1 MSTKTRNTP
10 LYAGAMTPAEL
21 TKRTLDR
28 LAFIAGATALTAV
41 SVFILIFLLML

>member
-1 MSTKTRNTP
+1 MHTKTRNTP

-28 LAFIAGATALTAV
+28 IAFMAGAVALTAV
-41 SVFILIFLLML
+41 SVFTIAILLLI